1 MDARNPIRLSATQ
14 VIYYDYESADY
25 NISSYANILLKESKS
40 PSSRLGLYQ
49 SWEVARD
56 MNTFAAFSRQYET
69 IKLFAADGYQLANIA
84 GCFPKFSDDG
94 KFLFFVKNK
103 TIHKLPLS
111 RKEIYSLVFKLKLFG
126 NPNKGNDILEIL

>member
-14 VIYYDYESADY
+14 VIYYDYESANY
-25 NISSYANILLKESKS
+25 KISSYANILLKESKS

-49 SWEVARD
+49 SWEVAPD
-56 MNTFAAFSRQYET
+56 MNTFAAFSGQYET

-111 RKEIYSLVFKLKLFG
+111 RKEIYSLVFRIKLFG
-126 NPNKGNDILEIL
+126 NPNKGNDILQIL